1 MNKLLN
7 LILSSTFVLTS
18 SYANEHHNK
27 HWGYKGDVS
36 PSHWSSLNEKFSLC
50 SNGKM
55 QSPINIVPSQDKDLK
70 ALELNY
76 TTSSSSVI
84 NNGHT
89 VQVNIKSGST
99 LTTNNTTY
107 ELKQFHFHTPSENNI
122 NGNSYPLEAHFV
134 HASKDGKLAVVAVMF
149 KEGEENK
156 VLNKIW
162 SKFPLTLNK
171 KTNLELSADDINNL
185 MPKNKDYY
193 KFEGS
198 LTTPPCTQ
206 GVSWNVYKNP
216 TTISKEQVS
225 KFFKV
230 FNHTNNRPI
239 QATNNRAITK

>member
-7 LILSSTFVLTS
+7 IALSSAFVLTS
-18 SYANEHHNK
+18 SYAHEHSK
-27 HWGYKGDVS
+27 HWGYEGDVA

-55 QSPINIVPSQDKDLK
+55 QSPINIVPTLDKDLK
-70 ALELNY
+70 PLELNY
-76 TTSSSSVI
+76 TTSSSTVI

-171 KTNLELSADDINNL
+171 KTNFTLTSNDINNL

-206 GVSWNVYKNP
+206 GVSWNVYKN
-216 TTISKEQVS
+216 TVTISKEQVS

-239 QATNNRAITK
+239 QNTNNRNITK